1 MLVKFTERTSDMIL
15 NVTQNIRLI
24 LYPIKTPITMRPTT
38 VFYNYFQ
45 EKMKTAMI
53 DLVIQT
59 TVTPIRIIVI
69 IIT

>member
-24 LYPIKTPITMRPTT
+24 LYPIKTPITMRPST

-45 EKMKTAMI
+45 EKMKTTMI
-53 DLVIQT
+53 ELVIQT
-59 TVTPIRIIVI
+59 TVTPIKIIVI
-69 IIT
+69 MIT